1 MNDGP
6 GIERLRAAPG
16 AEALRENTVAT
27 QAAAR
32 ADAAK
37 KIAAAKKTK
46 PGAKKKKTK
55 AKKIERITDD
65 LVIKVLAG
73 ATNPFTKGTAIY
85 KRAGWVIAANKRTV
99 ADAKKGMDGTIVKA
113 MLDRGMIELVRP

>member
-1 MNDGP
+1 MEGP
-6 GIERLRAAPG
+6 GFERLQAAPG

-27 QAAAR
+27 QTAAR

-37 KIAAAKKTK
+37 RIAAAKKTK
-46 PGAKKKKTK
+46 PAANKKK
-55 AKKIERITDD
+55 AKKIERIRDD
-65 LVIKVLAG
+65 LIIRVVAG

-85 KRAGWVIAANKRTV
+85 KRAGWVIAANQRTV

-113 MLDRGMIELVRP
+113 MLDRGMIKLIAPKA